1 MTIDNHLYS
10 SGVWT
15 KPQSENSEAPN
26 SHYFPTLQ
34 NSGFHAFI
42 WRLWCLQSKQGQW
55 KCSCPMASRSIHLDW
70 GVSRVQGPS
79 WTAFPSTVFISPE
92 PTTPVISDYRWK
104 KKQSFSEQ
112 RCQHFEIITREL
124 LPLLG
129 LVAAPNCPVLGWIAG
144 VPMHYCSTV
153 SLIFVGNFCVQASRE
168 VVVLCTQ
175 CLCRNASSSAFL
187 FIPWDQKEF
196 RQGKAN
202 RVCDQR
208 AICSLNRERCGRRGH
223 RQVLGMEWQPTQNY
237 LPS

>member
-1 MTIDNHLYS
+1 MLLYE
-10 SGVWT
+10 G
-15 KPQSENSEAPN
+15 
-26 SHYFPTLQ
+26 
-34 NSGFHAFI
+34 
-42 WRLWCLQSKQGQW
+42 C
-55 KCSCPMASRSIHLDW
+55 
-70 GVSRVQGPS
+70 GVSSLSRGSGSVAVPWPAAASIWIEG
-79 WTAFPSTVFISPE
+79 FPGCKDLAGLHFLLPFSFLLSRPHPLFLITDE
-92 PTTPVISDYRWK
+92 K